1 MAGVFEWDDTQR
13 LAGFSYILG
22 ATAFLERVFTRDG
35 LGLKMEEEIVAGR
48 VGDLQPKVECM
59 TFDGADRLSQTLRV
73 AAPGDEAWTTNAF
86 YFDPNG
92 NLVSNGM
99 GLAMGYDHDN
109 RMTNVVNE
117 GTASAYEYDGLGDRV
132 TRHSLQGTR
141 HFVLDRGA
149 ALHNVLM
156 EADTNGLPVRYYI
169 WGARGLL
176 AQVETNG
183 AVYYFHADEQ
193 GSTLALTD
201 TNGAVVAEYAY
212 SPYGEVLDQAGGVET
227 PYTFGGGYGAYHEG
241 GSLYY
246 IKARYYAADLRRW
259 LTKDPIGLP
268 GGLNL
273 YAYCHGDPVNFIDP
287 WGWGESWAQGRV
299 GDVYLYVDNNI
310 IQWIIAIFTAD
321 ANTPGDVYG
330 HVGIRVQDGILT
342 ARPGD
347 GVVIDA
353 PDSLDGKTFQIMR
366 PNGAVD
372 EAGLLKFAGQ
382 ALVGGTFGGYDYG
395 AIVGIQSSDGSEYTC
410 GSLVADGLRAAGV
423 PIVHDSQTTPNEI
436 SRSVFL
442 APVNGGAISIG
453 ARGSRGSVSSTSSA
467 NTVIRASFP

>member
-1 MAGVFEWDDTQR
+1 M
-13 LAGFSYILG
+13 
-22 ATAFLERVFTRDG
+22 
-35 LGLKMEEEIVAGR
+35 EIVAGR
-48 VGDLQPKVECM
+48 VGDLQPKVERM

-73 AAPGDEAWTTNAF
+73 TTPGDEAWTTNAF

-109 RMTNVVNE
+109 RVTNVVNE
-117 GTASAYEYDGLGDRV
+117 GTANAYEYDGLGDRV

-212 SPYGEVLDQAGGVET
+212 SPYGEVLDQAGGMET

-287 WGWGESWAQGRV
+287 WGWEEKARKSYWIDRLPSDKAVSLKIDDNDLLDTMGRYYANKLRHEHDPRNLFGTR
-299 GDVYLYVDNNI
+299 GDTDFHEFSSRVFVY
-310 IQWIIAIFTAD
+310 
-321 ANTPGDVYG
+321 
-330 HVGIRVQDGILT
+330 
-342 ARPGD
+342 
-347 GVVIDA
+347 
-353 PDSLDGKTFQIMR
+353 DGKVYTGEELNYIGVGMGSRHFF
-366 PNGAVD
+366 
-372 EAGLLKFAGQ
+372 GLL
-382 ALVGGTFGGYDYG
+382 GTQINDAAVIFNNAIQGDFSKPGEHRFMWYGYWN
-395 AIVGIQSSDGSEYTC
+395 YT
-410 GSLVADGLRAAGV
+410 RGV
-423 PIVHDSQTTPNEI
+423 NR
-436 SRSVFL
+436 SR
-442 APVNGGAISIG
+442 
-453 ARGSRGSVSSTSSA
+453 R
-467 NTVIRASFP
+467 